1 MVGNFDFT
9 VSTVKSHCRLLS
21 NGTMYVI
28 FKLKKWLWIFSKE
41 YIGED
46 NSEVRI
52 LLQDFIVV
60 YKIGNGAM
68 GS

>member
-1 MVGNFDFT
+1 
-9 VSTVKSHCRLLS
+9 
-21 NGTMYVI
+21 MYVI

-46 NSEVRI
+46 NSEIRI

>member
-9 VSTVKSHCRLLS
+9 VSTVKSHWRLLS

-46 NSEVRI
+46 NSEIRI